1 MKKYLMHIM
10 LILAVIATF
19 AFSGCGKK
27 KIPVSANPQTVENEV
42 IQEEAVQE
50 EEKELPPPKEDVVKN
65 AKLTV
70 TGDLMV
76 HSWQYN
82 EAYNSE
88 TGVYDFSHNFS
99 QIKKYFADSD
109 LVIGNLETVFAG
121 EDRGISDYPSF
132 NTPDSFANALKDAG
146 FNLLTTANNHC
157 MDKGTDGL
165 NRTIEVLDDLG
176 IDHFGTYLSK
186 EKRDA
191 ILVKDVNGIK
201 IAFLSYTY
209 GTNGIPVSLDYSVNL
224 IDGGKMEADI
234 KRARGMADLVVV
246 MPHMGNEYEETVR
259 DEYKALADKMF
270 AAGADIILASHPHV
284 LQPMEYRTITNS
296 DGTTRDG
303 FIIYSLGNCISS
315 QTTPPRNA
323 GVILNLE
330 IQQLNDENPEIK
342 QVSVIPIWTQFRN
355 VNEQD
360 HFIVRSVYD
369 MLSLS
374 DDELRGTVRAKDI
387 KRLKEIQVQSTKTL
401 LGYEVP
407 IEEIKPEYI
416 FER

>member
-1 MKKYLMHIM
+1 MKKCLLQIM
-10 LILAVIATF
+10 LILAMVIF
-19 AFSGCGKK
+19 ALSGCKK
-27 KIPVSANPQTVENEV
+27 KEIPVSAIPQPVE
-42 IQEEAVQE
+42 EEIVQE
-50 EEKELPPPKEDVVKN
+50 EVEELPPPKEDVIKN

-82 EAYNSE
+82 EAYNRE

-99 QIKKYFADSD
+99 AIKKYFAESD

-121 EDRGISDYPSF
+121 EERGISDYPNF
-132 NTPDSFANALKDAG
+132 NTPDAFGDALKGAG

-157 MDKGTDGL
+157 MDKGTNGL
-165 NRTIEVLDDLG
+165 NRTIEVLDGLG
-176 IDHFGTYLSK
+176 IDHFGTYLSQ
-186 EKRDA
+186 EQRDT

-209 GTNGIPVSLDYSVNL
+209 GTNGIPVSSDYSVNL
-224 IDGGKMEADI
+224 IDGGNMEADI
-234 KRARGMADLVVV
+234 SRAKDMADLVVV
-246 MPHMGNEYEETVR
+246 MPHMGTEYEETVSDR
-259 DEYKALADKMF
+259 YKTLADKMF
-270 AAGADIILASHPHV
+270 ASGADIILASHPHV
-284 LQPMEYRTITNS
+284 LQPMEYRTITNE
-296 DGTTRDG
+296 DGTTREG

-330 IQQLNDENPEIK
+330 IQQLNDEKPEIK

-355 VNEQD
+355 VKEQD
-360 HFIVRSVYD
+360 HFMIRSVYD
-369 MLSLS
+369 LLSLS
-374 DDELRGTVRAKDI
+374 DEELKATVRAKDI
-387 KRLKEIQVQSTKTL
+387 KRIKEIQVQSTKAL

-407 IEEIKPEYI
+407 IENMKSEYV

>member
-10 LILAVIATF
+10 FILAAISAV

-27 KIPVSANPQTVENEV
+27 EVAVSAIPQTVE
-42 IQEEAVQE
+42 EAVVQE
-50 EEKELPPPKEDVVKN
+50 KEEELPPVKEDVIKT

-70 TGDLMV
+70 TGDIMV

-82 EAYNSE
+82 EAYDPE
-88 TGVYDFSHNFS
+88 TGAYDFSHNFS
-99 QIKKYFADSD
+99 EIKKFFTESD

-121 EDRGISDYPSF
+121 EDRDISDYPNF
-132 NTPDSFANALKDAG
+132 NTPDSFGDALKEAG

-165 NRTIEVLDDLG
+165 NRTIEVLDGLG
-176 IDHFGTYLSK
+176 IDHFGTYLS
-186 EKRDA
+186 EEQRDT

-209 GTNGIPVSLDYSVNL
+209 GTNGIPVSSNYSVNL

-234 KRARGMADLVVV
+234 SRARDMADLVVV
-246 MPHMGNEYEETVR
+246 MPHMGNEYEETVN
-259 DEYKALADKMF
+259 DKFKALADKMF
-270 AAGADIILASHPHV
+270 TAGADIILASHPHV
-284 LQPMEYRTITNS
+284 LQPMEYQTITDA
-296 DGTTRDG
+296 DGTKREG
-303 FIIYSLGNCISS
+303 FVIYSLGNCISS

-330 IQQLNDENPEIK
+330 IQQLNDEQPEIE

-355 VNEQD
+355 VNEEN

-374 DDELRGTVRAKDI
+374 DEELRATVRAKDI
-387 KRLKEIQVQSTKTL
+387 TRLKEIQVQSTKAL

-407 IEEIKPEYI
+407 IENMESEYI
-416 FER
+416 FKR

>member
-1 MKKYLMHIM
+1 MKKYLIHIIV
-10 LILAVIATF
+10 ILAVLSSIALV
-19 AFSGCGKK
+19 GCGEKK
-27 KIPVSANPQTVENEV
+27 VAVSEISKPV
-42 IQEEAVQE
+42 QEEIVQE
-50 EEKELPPPKEDVVKN
+50 EEAPKEDVVKT

-82 EAYNSE
+82 EAYDSD
-88 TGVYDFSHNFS
+88 TGTYDFSHNFS
-99 QIKKYFADSD
+99 EIKKFFTNSD
-109 LVIGNLETVFAG
+109 VVMGNLETVFAG

-132 NTPDSFANALKDAG
+132 NTPDAFGDALKEAG

-165 NRTIEVLDDLG
+165 NRTIEILDGLG
-176 IDHFGTYLSK
+176 IEHIGTYAR
-186 EKRDA
+186 EEERNN

-209 GTNGIPVSLDYSVNL
+209 GTNGIAVPQDYSVNL
-224 IDGGKMEADI
+224 IDGGKMESDI
-234 KRARGMADLVVV
+234 SRARDMADLVVV
-246 MPHMGNEYEETVR
+246 MPHMGNEYEQNV
-259 DEYKALADKMF
+259 DDQFKVLADKMF
-270 AAGADIILASHPHV
+270 SAGADIVLASHSHV
-284 LQPMEYRTITNS
+284 LEPMEYRTITDE
-296 DGTTRDG
+296 DGTKREG
-303 FIIYSLGNCISS
+303 FVIYSLGNCISS

-323 GVILNLE
+323 GVILNIE
-330 IQQLNDENPEIK
+330 IQQINDQKPEIK

-355 VNEQD
+355 INEQD

-374 DDELRGTVRAKDI
+374 DDELRATVRAKDI
-387 KRLKEIQVQSTKTL
+387 TRLKEIQLQSTKTL

-407 IEEIKPEYI
+407 IEKMQSEYL
-416 FER
+416 FEKK

>member
-1 MKKYLMHIM
+1 MKKYLIHIM
-10 LILAVIATF
+10 LILAVLSSIALG
-19 AFSGCGKK
+19 GCGEKK
-27 KIPVSANPQTVENEV
+27 VAVSEISKPV
-42 IQEEAVQE
+42 EEEIVQE
-50 EEKELPPPKEDVVKN
+50 EEAPKEDVVKT

-82 EAYNSE
+82 EAYDRD
-88 TGVYDFSHNFS
+88 TGTYDFSHNFGE
-99 QIKKYFADSD
+99 IKKFFTNSD
-109 LVIGNLETVFAG
+109 VVMGNLETVFAG

-132 NTPDSFANALKDAG
+132 NTPDAFGDALKEAG

-165 NRTIEVLDDLG
+165 NRTIEVLDGLG
-176 IDHFGTYLSK
+176 IEHFGTYAR
-186 EKRDA
+186 EEERND

-209 GTNGIPVSLDYSVNL
+209 GTNGIAVPQDYSVNL
-224 IDGGKMEADI
+224 IDGGKMESDI
-234 KRARGMADLVVV
+234 TRARDMADLVVV
-246 MPHMGNEYEETVR
+246 MPHMGNEYEQTV
-259 DEYKALADKMF
+259 DDQFKVLADKMF
-270 AAGADIILASHPHV
+270 SAGADIVLASHSHV
-284 LQPMEYRTITNS
+284 LQPMEYRTITDE
-296 DGTTRDG
+296 DGTKREG
-303 FIIYSLGNCISS
+303 FVIYSLGNCISS

-323 GVILNLE
+323 GVILNIE
-330 IQQLNDENPEIK
+330 IQQINDQKPEIK

-355 VNEQD
+355 INEQD

-374 DDELRGTVRAKDI
+374 DDELRATVRAKDI
-387 KRLKEIQVQSTKTL
+387 TRLKEIQLQSTKTL

-407 IEEIKPEYI
+407 IEKMQNEYL
-416 FER
+416 FKK

>member
-1 MKKYLMHIM
+1 MKKYLMNIM
-10 LILAVIATF
+10 LILAVIV

-27 KIPVSANPQTVENEV
+27 EIPVSAIPQTVEEEV
-42 IQEEAVQE
+42 VEDKVVPE
-50 EEKELPPPKEDVVKN
+50 EEELPPPKEDVIKH

-99 QIKKYFADSD
+99 EIKKYFAESD

-121 EDRGISDYPSF
+121 EDRGISDYPNF
-132 NTPDSFANALKDAG
+132 NTPDAFGNALKDAG

-165 NRTIEVLDDLG
+165 NRTIEVLDGLG
-176 IDHFGTYLSK
+176 IDHFGTYLSQ
-186 EKRDA
+186 EQRDN
-191 ILVKDVNGIK
+191 ILVKEVNGIK

-209 GTNGIPVSLDYSVNL
+209 GTNGMPVSEDYSVNL
-224 IDGGKMEADI
+224 IDGGNMESDI
-234 KRARGMADLVVV
+234 SRAKDMADLVVV
-246 MPHMGNEYEETVR
+246 MPHMGTEYEETVR

-330 IQQLNDENPEIK
+330 IQQLNDQKPEIK

-355 VNEQD
+355 VKEQD

-374 DDELRGTVRAKDI
+374 DEALKATVRAKDI

-407 IEEIKPEYI
+407 IEEIKSEYI
-416 FER
+416 FEP

>member
-1 MKKYLMHIM
+1 MKKYLIYI
-10 LILAVIATF
+10 LFILAVISTF
-19 AFSGCGKK
+19 AFSGCGKRK
-27 KIPVSANPQTVENEV
+27 VPVSATPQPVKEEV
-42 IQEEAVQE
+42 VQQGE
-50 EEKELPPPKEDVVKN
+50 ELPPPKEDVIKK

-82 EAYNSE
+82 EAYNKE
-88 TGVYDFSHNFS
+88 TGAYDFSHNFS
-99 QIKKYFADSD
+99 EIKKYFTESD

-121 EDRGISDYPSF
+121 EDKGISDYPSF
-132 NTPDSFANALKDAG
+132 NTPDSFAKALKEAG

-165 NRTIEVLDDLG
+165 NRTIKVLDDLG

-186 EKRDA
+186 EQRDS

-209 GTNGIPVSLDYSVNL
+209 GTNGIPVSSEYSVNR
-224 IDGGKMEADI
+224 IDGGNMEADI
-234 KRARGMADLVVV
+234 SRAKGMADLVVV
-246 MPHMGNEYEETVR
+246 MPHMGTEYEETVR

-270 AAGADIILASHPHV
+270 DAGADIILASHPHV
-284 LQPMEYRTITNS
+284 LQPMEYRTITNP

-330 IQQLNDENPEIK
+330 IQQLNDDKPEIK

-355 VNEQD
+355 VKEED

-374 DDELRGTVRAKDI
+374 DDELKATVRAKDI

>member
-1 MKKYLMHIM
+1 MKKHLMHTM
-10 LILAVIATF
+10 LILVVIFTAV
-19 AFSGCGKK
+19 FSGCGKK
-27 KIPVSANPQTVENEV
+27 DIPVSAIPQPVEEE
-42 IQEEAVQE
+42 ILQEEV
-50 EEKELPPPKEDVVKN
+50 KELPPPKEDVIKK

-82 EAYNSE
+82 EAYNQE

-99 QIKKYFADSD
+99 EVKTYFEESD

-121 EDRGISDYPSF
+121 EDRGISDYPNF
-132 NTPDSFANALKDAG
+132 NTPDAFGNALKDAG

-165 NRTIEVLDDLG
+165 NRTIEVLDGLG
-176 IDHFGTYLSK
+176 IDHFGTYLTQ
-186 EKRDA
+186 EQRDT

-209 GTNGIPVSLDYSVNL
+209 GTNGMPVSSDYSVNL
-224 IDGGKMEADI
+224 LDGGNMEADI
-234 KRARGMADLVVV
+234 SRARDIADLVVV
-246 MPHMGNEYEETVR
+246 MPHMGTEYEESVS
-259 DEYKALADKMF
+259 DKYKALADKMF
-270 AAGADIILASHPHV
+270 EAGADIILASHPHI
-284 LQPMEYRTITNS
+284 LQPMEYRTITNA
-296 DGTTRDG
+296 DGTTREG
-303 FIIYSLGNCISS
+303 FVIYSLGNCISS

-330 IQQLNDENPEIK
+330 IQQLNYEKPEIK

-355 VNEQD
+355 VNEKD

-369 MLSLS
+369 LLSLS
-374 DDELRGTVRAKDI
+374 DEELKATVRAKDI
-387 KRLKEIQVQSTKTL
+387 KRIKEIQVQSTKTL

-407 IEEIKPEYI
+407 IEEIKREYI
-416 FER
+416 FEP